1 MKEASNRK
9 TLLFQAI
16 NFWVKKEVKV
26 VDFYREHHDAAAA
39 ATFEIVCC
47 YIQIN
52 LAVLQENYLLVIW
65 FDYKTVT
72 LTGIT

>member
-1 MKEASNRK
+1 MYILNTMKEASNRK
-9 TLLFQAI
+9 TLLFQGI

-47 YIQIN
+47 YISNQLSSITRK
-52 LAVLQENYLLVIW
+52 LFIGHLV
-65 FDYKTVT
+65 
-72 LTGIT
+72 